1 MGEPPKIEIT
11 ANLIHWQVEQN
22 EKIAISS
29 IDKTSVF
36 SAQDIAENK
45 ARKIEKEKKKTEE
58 LFKMEEKK
66 KEREKAA
73 ATQIPL
79 VWDGAEWVFEDE
91 HAKRKEEA
99 RIAREEAALAEAER
113 KRLAKE
119 ESSED
124 EDGTPRPPKKKVTD
138 IFTER
143 AEKKKPEQ
151 QKSAIIP
158 KDLSKMKGK

>member
-1 MGEPPKIEIT
+1 MGVKPFTKADVSTRTLNTKKLRLWGGGSVKKVIKQGPKIEPAEINIQ

-36 SAQDIAENK
+36 SAEDIRQNK
-45 ARKIEKEKKKTEE
+45 ERKIEIEKKETEE

-73 ATQIPL
+73 ATQMPL

-99 RIAREEAALAEAER
+99 RIKREEAALAEAE
-113 KRLAKE
+113 
-119 ESSED
+119 
-124 EDGTPRPPKKKVTD
+124 
-138 IFTER
+138 
-143 AEKKKPEQ
+143 
-151 QKSAIIP
+151 
-158 KDLSKMKGK
+158 